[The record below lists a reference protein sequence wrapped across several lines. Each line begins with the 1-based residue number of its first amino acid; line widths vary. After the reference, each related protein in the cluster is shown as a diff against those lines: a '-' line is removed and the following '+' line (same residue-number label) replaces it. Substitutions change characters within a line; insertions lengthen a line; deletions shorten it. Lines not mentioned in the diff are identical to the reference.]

1 MMQKNLFYF
10 LFFFYQLNQKSI
22 AINSWDISDPNC
34 SQSLFLN
41 INKVKKNNNGI
52 KIELLY
58 YFYILK
64 KIVMISVCAMAFYR
78 PLYEIFRLLMSVIF
92 YFIIFKGL
100 QLWLMKTK
108 KINKRKDWKGHF
120 SSDFLE
126 SLEGKWF

>member
-1 MMQKNLFYF
+1 MELK
-10 LFFFYQLNQKSI
+10 LN
-22 AINSWDISDPNC
+22 
-34 SQSLFLN
+34 
-41 INKVKKNNNGI
+41 
-52 KIELLY
+52 Y
-58 YFYILK
+58 YITFIFLK
-64 KIVMISVCAMAFYR
+64 KIVLISVCAMAFYR

-126 SLEGKWF
+126 SLEGK